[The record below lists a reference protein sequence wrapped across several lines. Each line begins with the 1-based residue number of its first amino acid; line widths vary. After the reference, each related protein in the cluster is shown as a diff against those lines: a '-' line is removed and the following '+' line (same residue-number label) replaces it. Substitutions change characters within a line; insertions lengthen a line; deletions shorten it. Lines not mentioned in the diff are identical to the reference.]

1 MGPKLRQA
9 FQNIGGHTFSDS
21 HWLQHI
27 HKGSNKTKLQYC
39 KNSQDRAIQ
48 RHTGNVI
55 ALELMGHVAI
65 PSNWKESCFI
75 EDALIMS
82 LQSSN
87 QDSSIAGGRESEEGR
102 QTIFFPPFNTLGD
115 NPDEEEPSDDLSKPR
130 KVHYHSKW
138 NNTQDA
144 VYWISSARAQEKGL
158 QFWQTRSRAVIV
170 HSSVPA
176 DCIYKV
182 ISQKG

>member
-9 FQNIGGHTFSDS
+9 FQNIEGHTFSDS

-39 KNSQDRAIQ
+39 KKSQDRANH

-82 LQSSN
+82 LQSLN

-102 QTIFFPPFNTLGD
+102 QTVFFPPFNTLGN

-130 KVHYHSKW
+130 TVHYHSKR

-144 VYWISSARAQEKGL
+144 VYWISLARAQEKGL
-158 QFWQTRSRAVIV
+158 QFWQTRSRAALCRQIA
-170 HSSVPA
+170 ST
-176 DCIYKV
+176 K
-182 ISQKG
+182 